1 MEKIKQLLKKYE
13 EAISYLVFGGLTTVV
28 NIVAF
33 FLLDTVLNMQYLV
46 ANLIAIIVSILFAFF
61 TNKRYV
67 FKSKSETLRDW
78 LKEFLLFVGFRA
90 VSGVFDMLSMW
101 VLVDFL
107 QIDTN
112 ISKILTQFI
121 VVVLNYFFSKFFIFK

>member
-90 VSGVFDMLSMW
+90 VSGIFDMLSMW
-101 VLVDFL
+101 ILVDFL

>member
-1 MEKIKQLLKKYE
+1 MKQLLKKYE